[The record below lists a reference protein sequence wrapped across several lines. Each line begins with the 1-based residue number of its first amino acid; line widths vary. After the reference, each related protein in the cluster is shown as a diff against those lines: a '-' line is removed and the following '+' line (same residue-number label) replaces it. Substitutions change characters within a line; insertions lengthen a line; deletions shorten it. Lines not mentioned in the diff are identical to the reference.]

1 MQLAPT
7 IYVRDVSRA
16 ATEGTISLE
25 RRGDG
30 QLWAVKGN
38 EARPV
43 WLCRCFPWSEPTR
56 FISLRDHEKDEFA
69 FIREPADLDSQSRAV
84 LEAGLAEAGFVLE
97 IDRIVEIEEEVEI
110 WLWRV
115 ETRQGVSAREANGI

>member
-56 FISLRDHEKDEFA
+56 FISL
-69 FIREPADLDSQSRAV
+69 
-84 LEAGLAEAGFVLE
+84 
-97 IDRIVEIEEEVEI
+97 
-110 WLWRV
+110 
-115 ETRQGVSAREANGI
+115 